1 MEINQEM
8 FDLAEKV
15 GQHLASR
22 KQHLAIAESCTGG
35 WIAKAVTDVPGSS
48 DWFHY
53 GFVTYSN
60 EAKEGLLGVKPG
72 TLNAEGAV
80 SEATVLEMATG
91 VLDRAGADV
100 GLAVSG
106 IAGPAGEAPGKPVG
120 LVWFAWAKRRGMAV
134 DTVARMKFIDGDR
147 NAIRRKSVIAAL
159 QGLLEL

>member
-80 SEATVLEMATG
+80 SEATVLEMAT
-91 VLDRAGADV
+91 V
-100 GLAVSG
+100 GFFERKCCEYSFASSFMS
-106 IAGPAGEAPGKPVG
+106 
-120 LVWFAWAKRRGMAV
+120 LV
-134 DTVARMKFIDGDR
+134 DEI
-147 NAIRRKSVIAAL
+147 
-159 QGLLEL
+159 